1 MAQHF
6 LLSAAAR
13 TIGLRQVYAGGE
25 EKAYAKFCEMRW
37 AETEGKPVCPRC
49 GGLDAYTIS
58 TRRKFKCR
66 ACGHQF
72 SVTSGTIFA
81 SRKMKFVDLL
91 AAIVILANAAKGVS
105 MLQLSRD
112 LDCQYKTAFVLA
124 HKLREAIA
132 LEIKGA
138 MLSGIVEVDGCYFGG
153 HIRPANRKEDRIDR
167 SRAENQTGKRRVV
180 VVARERQGRTVT
192 TVTRTEADGLAFV
205 EKVVSPAAT
214 VHADEAAHW
223 DALHAKYATKRINH
237 QEAYSLNGACTNQ
250 AESFLARLRRMVMG
264 QHHHVSPQY
273 LYQFANE
280 AAWKEDHRLL
290 SNGELSYRKLAL
302 ALAHP
307 VSRIWAG
314 YWQRSAV

>member
-13 TIGLRQVYAGGE
+13 TLSLRSVYQGGE
-25 EKAYAKFCEMRW
+25 DKAYETFCRMRW
-37 AETEGKPVCPRC
+37 AETEGKPICPRC

-58 TRRKFKCR
+58 TRRKFKCKM
-66 ACGHQF
+66 CGHQF

-81 SRKMKFVDLL
+81 SRKMPFVVLL
-91 AAIVILANAAKGVS
+91 AAIVISADAAKGVS

-132 LEIKGA
+132 SEIKGET
-138 MLSGIVEVDGCYFGG
+138 LSGIVEVDGAYFGG
-153 HIRPANRKEDRIDR
+153 SIRPANLKEDRIDR
-167 SRAENQTGKRRVV
+167 RRAEHQTGRRRVV
-180 VVARERQGRTVT
+180 IVAREREGRTIT
-192 TVTRTEADGLAFV
+192 TVTRSEADGVAFV
-205 EKVVSPAAT
+205 EKLVRPGSVI
-214 VHADEAAHW
+214 HADEAGHW
-223 DALHAKYATKRINH
+223 DVLHAKYATRRINH

-250 AESFLARLRRMVMG
+250 AESFLAHLRRMVMG

-280 AAWKEDHRLL
+280 AAW
-290 SNGELSYRKLAL
+290 NC
-302 ALAHP
+302 
-307 VSRIWAG
+307 
-314 YWQRSAV
+314 QSAPKS

>member
-1 MAQHF
+1 MMSGHF

-13 TIGLRQVYAGGE
+13 TISLRQVYAGGE
-25 EKAYAKFCEMRW
+25 EKAYATFCKMRW
-37 AETEGKPVCPRC
+37 AETEGSAVCPRC

-58 TRRKFKCR
+58 TRRKFKCK

-81 SRKMKFVDLL
+81 GRKMAFVDLL

-124 HKLREAIA
+124 HKLREAVS

-138 MLSGIVEVDGCYFGG
+138 TLSGTVEVDGCYVGG
-153 HIRPANRKEDRIDR
+153 HVRPANLKENRVDRRK
-167 SRAENQTGKRRVV
+167 AENQNGKRRVV
-180 VVARERQGRTVT
+180 VVARERHGRTIT
-192 TVTRTEADGLAFV
+192 TVKRSEADGVAFV
-205 EKVVSPAAT
+205 ESVVAHGS
-214 VHADEAAHW
+214 VIQADEAAHW
-223 DALHAKYATKRINH
+223 DALHAKYKTFRINH
-237 QEAYSLNGACTNQ
+237 QQAYSLNGACTNQ

-280 AAWKEDHRLL
+280 AAWKEDHRRL
-290 SNGELSYRKLAL
+290 SNGELSYKKLAL
-302 ALAHP
+302 ALEHP

-314 YWQRSAV
+314 YWQR